1 MRTPLLVISALL
13 VFALLTGSV
22 TQGSSDLT
30 GPGTI
35 RITSRDIQVRL
46 DNRGPVGRSVGDVLL
61 IRQLLYNKGIRKRAI
76 GHADLICTYTD
87 FRSRQC
93 NGTYFLP
100 KGSIVVSGSFRYRE
114 FFEIA
119 VVGGTNFYDNV
130 RGTMTATVFT
140 HGPRREILI
149 FRLNV

>member
-1 MRTPLLVISALL
+1 MRTPLLLIAVLL

-46 DNRGPVGRSVGDVLL
+46 VNRGPAGRSAGDVLL

-76 GHADLICTYTD
+76 GHADMVCTYTD
-87 FRSRQC
+87 YRSRQC
-93 NGTYFLP
+93 GGTYFLP
-100 KGSIVVSGSFRYRE
+100 RGSIVVSGSFRYRE
-114 FFEIA
+114 FYELA
-119 VVGGTNFYDNV
+119 VVGGTNIYDNV
-130 RGTMTATVFT
+130 RGTMSATVFT
-140 HGPRREILI
+140 RGPRREILI